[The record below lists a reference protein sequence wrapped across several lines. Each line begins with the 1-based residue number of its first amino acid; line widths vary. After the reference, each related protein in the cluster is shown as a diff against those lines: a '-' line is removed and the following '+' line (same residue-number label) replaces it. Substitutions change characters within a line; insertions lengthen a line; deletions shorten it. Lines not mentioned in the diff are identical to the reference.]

1 MKNIF
6 LLSIGIFISLETFA
20 FNSSANADIY
30 DATVICTVKGIKT
43 GQLALRSEPNG
54 EAFAG
59 LNNGN
64 VVRAIAGILEENG
77 TVWEFVRVQKGPNS
91 QVNGREGY
99 VNSNYL
105 TCKWYDENGNF
116 IRQD

>member
-1 MKNIF
+1 MKNYI
-6 LLSIGIFISLETFA
+6 LLSIGILVGLDIFT
-20 FNSSANADIY
+20 FNSPAHADIY

-43 GQLALRSEPNG
+43 GQLALRHEPNG
-54 EAFAG
+54 KAFAG

-64 VVRAIAGILEENG
+64 VVRAMAGVLSENG
-77 TVWEFVRVQKGPNS
+77 TPWEFVRVQKGPNP

-99 VNSNYL
+99 VNGNYL